1 MEDAAVIAVVVA
13 TAAVVVTVA
22 VAAARKSGQQSK
34 TTAKSSRSAA
44 APGKT
49 ANGIRSRKT
58 ALIPGKCASA
68 ATRTASAACT
78 LPIAETDSGQ
88 ILPIHAGSAA
98 RTSIALGNVRNKT
111 YQKADGTCTVQ
122 AAFFPYSLRSRHSV
136 KPNVMQSFQG
146 SHGVLLT
153 TPPAYCTIEK
163 TLKRTDA
170 AEAAC

>member
-1 MEDAAVIAVVVA
+1 MEDAAVIAVVAA

-111 YQKADGTCTVQ
+111 YQKA
-122 AAFFPYSLRSRHSV
+122 A
-136 KPNVMQSFQG
+136 
-146 SHGVLLT
+146 
-153 TPPAYCTIEK
+153 
-163 TLKRTDA
+163 
-170 AEAAC
+170 